1 MNARH
6 STILRMRNEC
16 RTTKEMAIALNT
28 TPRAIKASISHMRKS
43 GIKVPIGGQIVKKLS
58 VTLRQSVYKGLGD
71 NPEATA
77 KKLLDIIVRDNMID
91 AILDGE

>member
-43 GIKVPIGGQIVKKLS
+43 GIKVPIGGLS
-58 VTLRQSVYKGLGD
+58 ISPDHLHMSSTNHL
-71 NPEATA
+71 ATTSNDEDDPFSN
-77 KKLLDIIVRDNMID
+77 L
-91 AILDGE
+91 